1 MKKITLIFFILTFT
15 HTFGQV
21 TNSGEPLSWKV
32 GQLSSVPPVQMEPI
46 DVAALE
52 AEDAINDQRRDIPW
66 RFGKEL
72 PVFLNTENS
81 GVWDVL
87 ENGDR
92 IWRLNI
98 ISGGARTLNFV
109 FDDFFLPS
117 GAKLYLYNDDKSDL
131 LGAYTSSQNREDRQ
145 LGTWFVE
152 GENIWIEYY
161 EPASQEGLGSLQIAK
176 VVHGYRSVN
185 QTAAERGLN
194 DSGDCNQDVD
204 CPVGA
209 DFDSLKEVLKRS
221 VALFILGGSVC
232 SGTLINNTDNDNAP
246 YFLTASHCDNGN
258 TGAWAFRFNWV
269 SPDPSCAT
277 TTNSTNGDF
286 NQTASGATKLAENQK
301 SDFMLVNID
310 ANLPTSWNLV
320 WAGWNRSSTDVPDFT
335 VGIHHPAGDIMKVCR
350 DDQSPIRTAINFE
363 IPNTFVWR
371 VSDWDLG
378 VTEGGSSGSALFD
391 QDGRIVGQLA
401 GGAAACAGTNDN
413 GQPDFYGR
421 MDTSW
426 DFGTTNSTRLSNWLD
441 PQDTGATSTDI
452 LSTPNFQFFGDLH
465 VYPNPASSA
474 LYVENNN
481 SSDLNYQ
488 IYSVTGQLM
497 QENTLPFSNNTID
510 VSQLSEGIYF
520 LKLTDKNSDGSLIK
534 RIAIKK

>member
-1 MKKITLIFFILTFT
+1 MKKITLLFLLFT
-15 HTFGQV
+15 ITTTFGQV
-21 TNSGEPLSWKV
+21 TNTGEPMSWKFD
-32 GQLSSVPPVQMEPI
+32 QLSPVIPVQMEPI
-46 DVAALE
+46 DLALLE
-52 AEDAINDQRRDIPW
+52 SEDAFNDQRRDIPW

-72 PVFLNTENS
+72 PVNLSTENS
-81 GVWDVL
+81 GVWDEL

-98 ISGGARTLNFV
+98 ISEGAKTLNFV
-109 FDDFFLPS
+109 FNDFYVPA
-117 GAKLYLYNDDKSDL
+117 GAKLYLYNDEKSDL

-152 GENIWIEYY
+152 GDNVWIEYY
-161 EPASQEGLGSLQIAK
+161 EPASQEGLGALQIAK
-176 VVHGYRSVN
+176 VVHGYRSVS
-185 QTAAERGLN
+185 QSAAERDLN

-204 CPVGA
+204 CTVGA

-258 TGAWAFRFNWV
+258 TGGWAFRFNWV
-269 SPDPSCAT
+269 SPDPSCGT
-277 TTNSTNGDF
+277 TTNSTDGTF
-286 NQTASGATKLAENQK
+286 NQTASGATKLAQNQK

-320 WAGWNRSSTDVPDFT
+320 WAGWNRSTTAVPDFT

-350 DDQSPIRTAINFE
+350 DDQSPVRTAINFE

-371 VSDWDLG
+371 VADWDLG

-391 QDGRIVGQLA
+391 QNGRIVGQLA
-401 GGAAACAGTNDN
+401 GGAAACSGTNDN

-426 DFGTTNSTRLSNWLD
+426 DFGTTNTTRLSNWLD
-441 PQDTGATSTDI
+441 PQGTGATSTDI

-465 VYPNPASSA
+465 VYPNPVSST
-474 LYVENNN
+474 LYIENNN
-481 SSDLNYQ
+481 SSNLEYE
-488 IYSVTGQLM
+488 IYSITGQLM
-497 QENTLPFSNNTID
+497 LQNKLPFSNNTID
-510 VSQLSEGIYF
+510 VSQFSEGIYF
-520 LKLTDKNSDGSLIK
+520 LRLTDKNSDGSLIK